1 MCTVK
6 NNRPIAYT
14 GSQNLKCFKIKG
26 IFITSIEERSS
37 GNHTVFSKMQQRI
50 LFFFIFWFGGGGV
63 CMIFY
68 EPNLTNGIDKS

>member
-6 NNRPIAYT
+6 DNRPIAC
-14 GSQNLKCFKIKG
+14 SQNLKCFKIKG

-50 LFFFIFWFGGGGV
+50 LFFIFWGVWRGV
-63 CMIFY
+63 CMLFY